1 MAEKVATM
9 PAGFKRDEKYI
20 YYVKGNQ
27 VWRAK
32 KKKGAT
38 KGHRAPSA
46 PKGQRTCTL
55 TGRWGAKKKRK
66 SSKKKS
72 KR

>member
-1 MAEKVATM
+1 MGEKVAKL
-9 PAGFKRDEKYI
+9 PAGLKKDPKYI
-20 YYVKGNQ
+20 YYIKGND
-27 VWRAK
+27 VMRARK
-32 KKKGAT
+32 KRGAT

-66 SSKKKS
+66 GGKRKK
-72 KR
+72 

>member
-1 MAEKVATM
+1 MGEKVATL
-9 PAGFKRDEKYI
+9 PAGFKRDDRYI
-20 YYVKGNQ
+20 YYVKGN
-27 VWRAK
+27 VVMRAR

-55 TGRWGAKKKRK
+55 TGRWGAKKKRR
-66 SSKKKS
+66 SPKKKS